1 LGGADFKVLATSVY
15 EQVLFYIDWSFAAVM
30 ANVLLV
36 MMLIIAAIGSRLEM
50 RLHRK
55 LHF

>member
-1 LGGADFKVLATSVY
+1 
-15 EQVLFYIDWSFAAVM
+15 VLFYIDWSFAAVM

-36 MMLIIAAIGSRLEM
+36 LMLLIAFAGSRLEM
-50 RLHRK
+50 RLHKK